1 MVKFYLIAILLIL
14 SSSAGVAK
22 TLKISQDLWPPY
34 IMNSVQGSGI
44 AHDIVVDALVYAGY
58 DIEFSIKPWTRV
70 LKETMAGEN
79 DVIVSLW
86 KTEQR
91 TKHFLYTDPYTH
103 NSMIFI
109 SRQELKFEF
118 DSFDSL
124 KGMRV
129 ALIND
134 YAYGNNLR
142 EYKGMIPVSTLD
154 LPNSIRYLLAD
165 KADVLV
171 VDEEVGRWTVQGMKI
186 PAGKLYFS
194 KTYFDST
201 PLHAAVRKSHP
212 EAENIVSALNNYFKN
227 HAQGKLQALKTLY
240 GLDDK

>member
-44 AHDIVVDALVYAGY
+44 AHDIVADALISAGY
-58 DIEFSIKPWTRV
+58 DLEFSVKPWSRV
-70 LKETMAGEN
+70 LKETKAGEN
-79 DVIVSLW
+79 DVIIAVW
-86 KTEQR
+86 KTEKR
-91 TKHFLYTDPYTH
+91 TKHFLFTEPYTH
-103 NSMIFI
+103 NEMLFI
-109 SRQELKFEF
+109 SRNNIRFEF
-118 DSFDSL
+118 DTIESL
-124 KGMRV
+124 KGLRV

-134 YAYGNNLR
+134 YQYGNNLR
-142 EYKGMIPVSTLD
+142 QYKGMIPVITLD

-227 HAQGKLQALKTLY
+227 HAKGKLQALKTLY
-240 GLDDK
+240 GLREK